1 MSVSDEY
8 FDENDEE
15 ILESIRESL
24 EQLVQKGLITVVG
37 IAKDG
42 QWMYQ
47 ATEKGLKFTAE
58 NKSFKDIDGFEGLN

>member
-1 MSVSDEY
+1 MSISDEY
-8 FDENDEE
+8 FDEGDEE
-15 ILESIRESL
+15 IIESIKESL
-24 EQLVQKGLITVVG
+24 EQLVEKGLITVVG

-58 NKSFKDIDGFEGLN
+58 NKSFKDIEGFESLD